1 MKGLKA
7 NNQNKQEI
15 CKERKPRI
23 IVNQKSTR
31 IKQMREFPGG
41 PVVGNPP
48 ANARD
53 TDLIS
58 GPGGSHMPCSN

>member
-48 ANARD
+48 ANAGDRGS
-53 TDLIS
+53 IP
-58 GPGGSHMPCSN
+58 GPGRSHVPRSS